1 MQTPE
6 ETVQSSSAPG
16 SATKFL
22 ASVAIAGLLWRKSR
36 QTSNLKPPPN
46 SSRAF
51 SFPCKETHRT
61 PLDPVKNEA

>member
-16 SATKFL
+16 SATKLL

-36 QTSNLKPPPN
+36 QTSNLKPPQTLPA
-46 SSRAF
+46 R
-51 SFPCKETHRT
+51 FPF
-61 PLDPVKNEA
+61 PVKKRIALLSIP